1 LPNDY
6 TPGPTYQVIPSKVYM
21 PENEFWS
28 SGTDFE
34 IFTENADSDDRYI
47 PLIHQLF
54 SEGLLHSC
62 FNF

>member
-1 LPNDY
+1 
-6 TPGPTYQVIPSKVYM
+6 M